1 MVRKSKLGFMKQ
13 IHGLNFL
20 KEQKENRV
28 NLGKKAYEEE
38 MEELCTEYII
48 PLLKK
53 YVTDET
59 KTPLL
64 VRALKTF
71 DEHGCTDRSN
81 LTEEEEDL
89 NFTLYLRCLM
99 YTRDNEYMI
108 KSNLREETKIDLIVH
123 EFVNS
128 DIENLL
134 YRHMT
139 YED

>member
-1 MVRKSKLGFMKQ
+1 MKQ
-13 IHGLNFL
+13 LHGLNFL
-20 KEQKENRV
+20 KEQKENKV

-38 MEELCTEYII
+38 MEELCCSYLI

-53 YVTDET
+53 NITDES

-64 VRALKTF
+64 FRALKTF
-71 DEHGCTDRSN
+71 DENGCTDRYN
-81 LTEEEEDL
+81 LTEEEDDL

-99 YTRDNEYMI
+99 YTRDNENLI
-108 KSNLREETKIDLIVH
+108 KSDLKEETKVDLIIH

-128 DIENLL
+128 DIENVL

>member
-1 MVRKSKLGFMKQ
+1 MKQ
-13 IHGLNFL
+13 IHGLDFL
-20 KEQKENRV
+20 KEQKDNKV

-38 MEELCTEYII
+38 MEELCCSYLI
-48 PLLKK
+48 PILKK
-53 YVTDET
+53 HITDES

-64 VRALKTF
+64 FRALKTF
-71 DEHGCTDRSN
+71 DEHGCTDRTN
-81 LTEEEEDL
+81 LNEEEDDL

-99 YTRDNEYMI
+99 YTRDNENLI
-108 KSNLREETKIDLIVH
+108 KSDLKEETKVDLIVH

-128 DIENLL
+128 DIEDLL

>member
-1 MVRKSKLGFMKQ
+1 MKQ
-13 IHGLNFL
+13 IHGLNML

-48 PLLKK
+48 PLLKR

-81 LTEEEEDL
+81 LTEEDDDL
-89 NFTLYLRCLM
+89 NSTLYLRCLM

-108 KSNLREETKIDLIVH
+108 KSNLKEETKIDLIIH

-128 DIENLL
+128 DIEDLL
-134 YRHMT
+134 YKHMT
-139 YED
+139 YTYEN

>member
-1 MVRKSKLGFMKQ
+1 
-13 IHGLNFL
+13 
-20 KEQKENRV
+20 
-28 NLGKKAYEEE
+28 

-71 DEHGCTDRSN
+71 DEHGCTDRNN

-99 YTRDNEYMI
+99 YTRDNENLI
-108 KSNLREETKIDLIVH
+108 KSDLKEETKIDLIVH

-128 DIENLL
+128 DIEDLL